1 MNTFADL
8 GGLAA
13 QTYKNKKRAVELILR
28 ETVSNAIH
36 ACIIEYR
43 QDNIGYLPQIS
54 IYINSKEN
62 NIKIIDNGVGFSES
76 DKKNFFDIAKSNELK
91 QKNNLPSKGFGR
103 LALVYFGK
111 DIHFETAHNQQ
122 AFSFTYPLD
131 NEVNL
136 LDFVNQPPRDTDKPN
151 GTNLKLNVD
160 KSYME
165 TFIKKFKVID
175 DFEEWI
181 LDEFAFLLYD
191 FNNLKI
197 HIDIDS
203 NAKNIELYKIDT
215 EKFEIEI
222 NKQKANLEIL
232 TIDSKYKL
240 NIRLIAHKLPIL
252 QSINYDRTINEL
264 KKKVYIASPL
274 LDDRIAADG
283 LSAEIEDIKQDL
295 EQEITKILDKKFEV
309 FITKQQRVSCNN
321 LRDTQTEFPF
331 LADFMPSFD
340 SIKGYKI
347 QQKKDFIQEAIQ
359 EKGKLEQSFWESNDA
374 QLDSRLQKS
383 ALYLYVKHRER
394 VLDLLKKM
402 MGDSSF
408 KEDDFHQLLTDKEC
422 EYLSL
427 ARHNLWVLD
436 DKFSYFVEA
445 HNAKRGEKKVDVE
458 FYINPFIDNESK
470 PTHIVLVELKKL
482 KKAHNAGSMVEQLK
496 GYASDIYKKAQ
507 TKSGVDID
515 VSQCKFFGYII
526 ANYTDIQTEYQNFGN
541 KIFKSISYTT
551 SSYEGIISFFVDGK
565 EIDISVVLLAS
576 QDLLNIATLRNKIL
590 FDLLKK
596 STPKISDNESNAN

>member
-1 MNTFADL
+1 M
-8 GGLAA
+8 
-13 QTYKNKKRAVELILR
+13 
-28 ETVSNAIH
+28 
-36 ACIIEYR
+36 
-43 QDNIGYLPQIS
+43 
-54 IYINSKEN
+54 
-62 NIKIIDNGVGFSES
+62 
-76 DKKNFFDIAKSNELK
+76 K

-111 DIHFETAHNQQ
+111 DIYFETAHNQK

-252 QSINYDRTINEL
+252 QSINYDRTINKL

-321 LRDTQTEFPF
+321 LIATQAELPF

-402 MGDSSF
+402 MEDSSF